1 MDERFPDADCPR
13 CQTRTQLYTVPLRL
27 IPPTAGESWQA
38 LCGECFRSVLET
50 EPSNDLLMVPIH
62 RGRRNRR

>member
-38 LCGECFRSVLET
+38 LCGECFRAALET
-50 EPSNDLLMVPIH
+50 EPWDSLLMRPVPH
-62 RGRRNRR
+62 GRRGRR